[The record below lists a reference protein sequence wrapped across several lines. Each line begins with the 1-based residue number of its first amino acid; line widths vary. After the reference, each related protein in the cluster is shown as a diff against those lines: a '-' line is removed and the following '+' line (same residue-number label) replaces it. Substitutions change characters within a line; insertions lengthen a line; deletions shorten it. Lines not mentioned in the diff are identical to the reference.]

1 MACSRHNIILIRLLS
16 LLLSPYLKFPL
27 FRRVYY
33 SEVLEVL
40 VFFAYGALIGSRFH
54 QLCRMVVGGHSL
66 FTGALI
72 TIYTLFAIFIITFAL
87 CLFFLAFF
95 VAIIF
100 LSEIGTIAGQVVLNR
115 DSRSFQLFPLLIGQL
130 ALEDGGILL
139 EVFWVELI
147 FAALFTIVLELALE
161 VFTVFSDHVQYFK
174 AGQHF
179 EDFLTIVIIL

>member
-1 MACSRHNIILIRLLS
+1 MACSRRNIISIRRLS

-54 QLCRMVVGGHSL
+54 QLVVGGHSL
-66 FTGALI
+66 LTGALI
-72 TIYTLFAIFIITFAL
+72 TIHTLFAIFIITFAL

-95 VAIIF
+95 VAVIF
-100 LSEIGTIAGQVVLNR
+100 FSEVGTIAGQVVLNR

-139 EVFWVELI
+139 EVIWVKLI
-147 FAALFTIVLELALE
+147 FAAFFTIVL
-161 VFTVFSDHVQYFK
+161 
-174 AGQHF
+174 
-179 EDFLTIVIIL
+179 